1 VRRADARTRRPRPK
15 QLDAP
20 PTLHDLAGGA
30 GIGSGPA
37 VRLRDAAL
45 PRVHG
50 APAGA
55 VTDDAGAIGEVA
67 PAPVVDVAVHAEA
80 RAIAARLQLV
90 PPRRARALRSTAGV
104 FAPHRFDG
112 GGDDIDLDRTLERID
127 SLDDVDDDDVVVRAR
142 RQRHRSVVLVV
153 DVSGSMRGERIRM
166 AAATAGALS
175 GRLRDDEVG
184 VIAFWSDAA
193 VLRRLTRR
201 LDARRLIDDLVA
213 IPAGGLT
220 NVAFG
225 LEAAGTMLRDSRG
238 DRRVLM
244 ISDCVHNA
252 GPDPAALA
260 RGLPRLDVL
269 IDIAGE
275 HDLETAR
282 ALAHAGRGVAI
293 PVRTHRDVASAVSR
307 CFDAGGATVQPRVR

>member
-1 VRRADARTRRPRPK
+1 VPR
-15 QLDAP
+15 
-20 PTLHDLAGGA
+20 
-30 GIGSGPA
+30 
-37 VRLRDAAL
+37 
-45 PRVHG
+45 
-50 APAGA
+50 APAGG
-55 VTDDAGAIGEVA
+55 VTDDLGAIGEVA
-67 PAPVVDVAVHAEA
+67 TLPVTDVALHAEA
-80 RAIAARLQLV
+80 RAIAARFQLV
-90 PPRRARALRSTAGV
+90 QPRRSRARRSATGV
-104 FAPHRFDG
+104 FAAHRFDG

-127 SLDDVDDDDVVVRAR
+127 SLDDLDDDDIVVRAR
-142 RQRHRSVVLVV
+142 RQRRRSVVLVV

-166 AAATAGALS
+166 AAATAGALT

-201 LDARRLIDDLVA
+201 LDATRLIDDLVA

-225 LEAAGTMLRDSRG
+225 LEAAGAMLRDGRG

-252 GPDPAALA
+252 GPDPAAVV

-269 IDIAGE
+269 VDVAGE
-275 HDLETAR
+275 HDLDMGR
-282 ALAHAGRGVAI
+282 ALAHAGRGLAI
-293 PVRTHRDVASAVSR
+293 AVRTHRDVASALSQ
-307 CFDAGGATVQPRVR
+307 CFDAGPDARRLRVR